1 MQFAKL
7 SVNRPARQRL
17 VVVTAAVKKG
27 DKIPAFS
34 LKDQNG
40 RSVNIKPGGKPK
52 VIFFYP
58 KVRISSHSVMPRL
71 SLASLPCPLPFHI

>member
-7 SVNRPARQRL
+7 SVNRPARQSL
-17 VVVTAAVKKG
+17 VVTAAVKKG

-40 RSVNIKPGGKPK
+40 RAVNVKPGGKPK

-58 KVRISSHSVMPRL
+58 KVRATPIT
-71 SLASLPCPLPFHI
+71 PCP